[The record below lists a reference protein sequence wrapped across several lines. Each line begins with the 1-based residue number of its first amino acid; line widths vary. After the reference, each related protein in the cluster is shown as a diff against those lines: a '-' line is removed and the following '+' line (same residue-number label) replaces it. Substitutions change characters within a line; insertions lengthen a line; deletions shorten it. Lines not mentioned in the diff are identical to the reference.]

1 MVPHLSYENRIL
13 AIVMIVSFINPFTS
27 SALNL
32 ALPDIGLTYKVTE
45 SHLGWVI
52 EVFLIA
58 STICIMPIGK
68 LADKFGKRRV
78 FLWGASIFMISSLG
92 VSLISSIYGLIA
104 LRVLQGIGSAC
115 IFATSF
121 AIITLVY
128 PPERR
133 GKAMGFTV
141 SAVYCG
147 LSLGPVIGGFLN
159 YYCGWKS
166 IFYFI
171 AFFCAVAVLSTI
183 AFMKEEWI
191 ADAKGKFDTAGAIA
205 YSIALVLM
213 MFGLSE
219 ILNLGY
225 AKYVLLGGMALFA
238 LFLCWEKRQTNPII
252 PIQLFLRNRTFSC
265 SSFAAMLNYSATFA
279 ISFLLSMYLQRILGF
294 TSRDAG
300 LVLLLQPILMAVLS
314 PVTGSLSDHVSA
326 ALLSSAGMGCIA
338 VGLAFLAY
346 DVPLQSVW
354 VLLACLI
361 IIGIGFSLFTAP
373 NNNAIMESVPKE
385 YVGMASSMIGTVRL
399 VGQVLSVAI
408 VTLVM
413 SRTEEGG
420 EAMLTDNIQLAFII
434 FTILC
439 IVGILPSMVRS
450 KK

>member
-1 MVPHLSYENRIL
+1 
-13 AIVMIVSFINPFTS
+13 
-27 SALNL
+27 
-32 ALPDIGLTYKVTE
+32 
-45 SHLGWVI
+45 
-52 EVFLIA
+52 
-58 STICIMPIGK
+58 
-68 LADKFGKRRV
+68 
-78 FLWGASIFMISSLG
+78 
-92 VSLISSIYGLIA
+92 
-104 LRVLQGIGSAC
+104 
-115 IFATSF
+115 
-121 AIITLVY
+121 
-128 PPERR
+128 
-133 GKAMGFTV
+133 
-141 SAVYCG
+141 
-147 LSLGPVIGGFLN
+147 
-159 YYCGWKS
+159 
-166 IFYFI
+166 
-171 AFFCAVAVLSTI
+171 
-183 AFMKEEWI
+183 
-191 ADAKGKFDTAGAIA
+191 
-205 YSIALVLM
+205 
-213 MFGLSE
+213 
-219 ILNLGY
+219 
-225 AKYVLLGGMALFA
+225 
-238 LFLCWEKRQTNPII
+238 
-252 PIQLFLRNRTFSC
+252 
-265 SSFAAMLNYSATFA
+265 MLNYSATFA

-413 SRTEEGG
+413 SRTGEGG

>member
-32 ALPDIGLTYKVTE
+32 ALPDIGLTYEVTE

-68 LADKFGKRRV
+68 IADKVGKRRV
-78 FLWGASIFMISSLG
+78 FLWGAAIFMISSLG
-92 VSLISSIYGLIA
+92 VSVISSIYGLIA
-104 LRVLQGIGSAC
+104 LRVLQGLGSAC

-133 GKAMGFTV
+133 GKAMAFTV

-147 LSLGPVIGGFLN
+147 LSLGPVIGGVLN

-171 AFFCAVAVLSTI
+171 ALFGAAAVVSTLL
-183 AFMKEEWI
+183 FMKEEWI
-191 ADAKGKFDTAGAIA
+191 ADAKGRFDTTGAVI
-205 YSIALVLM
+205 YSAALVLM

-219 ILNLGY
+219 ILNLTY
-225 AKYVLLGGMALFA
+225 AKYILLAGICLFV
-238 LFLCWEKRQTNPII
+238 LFLQWERKQANPII
-252 PIQLFLRNRTFSC
+252 PVHLFRGNRTFSC

-279 ISFLLSMYLQRILGF
+279 ITFLLSMYLQRVLGF

-300 LVLLLQPILMAVLS
+300 FILLLQPVLMAVLS
-314 PVTGSLSDHVSA
+314 PVTGSLSDHISP

-346 DVPLQSVW
+346 DVPVQSVW
-354 VLLACLI
+354 ILLACLV
-361 IIGIGFSLFTAP
+361 IIGLGFSLFTAP

-385 YVGMASSMIGTVRL
+385 FVGMASSMIGTVRL
-399 VGQVLSVAI
+399 IGQVLSIAI

-413 SRTEEGG
+413 SRTGMMG
-420 EAMLTDNIQLAFII
+420 EAMLIDNIQAAFII

-439 IVGILPSMVRS
+439 AAGILPSMVRS
-450 KK
+450 K

>member
-1 MVPHLSYENRIL
+1 
-13 AIVMIVSFINPFTS
+13 
-27 SALNL
+27 
-32 ALPDIGLTYKVTE
+32 
-45 SHLGWVI
+45 
-52 EVFLIA
+52 
-58 STICIMPIGK
+58 
-68 LADKFGKRRV
+68 
-78 FLWGASIFMISSLG
+78 
-92 VSLISSIYGLIA
+92 
-104 LRVLQGIGSAC
+104 
-115 IFATSF
+115 
-121 AIITLVY
+121 
-128 PPERR
+128 
-133 GKAMGFTV
+133 
-141 SAVYCG
+141 
-147 LSLGPVIGGFLN
+147 
-159 YYCGWKS
+159 
-166 IFYFI
+166 
-171 AFFCAVAVLSTI
+171 
-183 AFMKEEWI
+183 
-191 ADAKGKFDTAGAIA
+191 
-205 YSIALVLM
+205 
-213 MFGLSE
+213 
-219 ILNLGY
+219 
-225 AKYVLLGGMALFA
+225 MALFA

-300 LVLLLQPILMAVLS
+300 LILLLQPILMAVLS

-354 VLLACLI
+354 ILLACLI

-413 SRTEEGG
+413 SRTGEGG

>member
-1 MVPHLSYENRIL
+1 MVSHLSYENRIL
-13 AIVMIVSFINPFTS
+13 VIVMIVSFINPFTS

-32 ALPDIGLTYKVTE
+32 ALPDIGLTYQVTE

-68 LADKFGKRRV
+68 LADKVGKRRI
-78 FLWGASIFMISSLG
+78 FLWGAAIFMVSSLG
-92 VSLISSIYGLIA
+92 VSIISSIYGLIV
-104 LRVLQGIGSAC
+104 LRILQGLGSAC

-147 LSLGPVIGGFLN
+147 LSLGPVIGGVLN
-159 YYCGWKS
+159 YYLGWKS

-171 AFFCAVAVLSTI
+171 ACFGAVAVISTLL
-183 AFMKEEWI
+183 FMKEEWI
-191 ADAKGKFDTAGAIA
+191 ADAKGHFDTSGAVI
-205 YSIALVLM
+205 YSIALVLI

-219 ILNLGY
+219 ILNITA
-225 AKYVLLGGMALFA
+225 AKYILLAGIALFIC
-238 LFLCWEKRQTNPII
+238 FLYWEKSQSNPII
-252 PIQLFLRNRTFSC
+252 PVHLFAKNRTFSC

-300 LVLLLQPILMAVLS
+300 FILLLQPILMALLS
-314 PVTGSLSDHVSA
+314 PVTGSLSDHMSS
-326 ALLSSAGMGCIA
+326 ALLSSVGMGCIA

-346 DVPLQSVW
+346 DVPIQSLW
-354 VLLACLI
+354 ILIIALI
-361 IIGIGFSLFTAP
+361 IIGLGFSLFTAP
-373 NNNAIMESVPKE
+373 NNNAIMESVPQE
-385 YVGMASSMIGTVRL
+385 FVGMASSMIGTVRL
-399 VGQVLSVAI
+399 IGQVLSVAI

-413 SRTEEGG
+413 SRTGIGG
-420 EAMLTDNIQLAFII
+420 EAMLLDNIQLAFII

-439 IVGILPSMVRS
+439 AAGILPSMVRS